1 MSLYFHS
8 TEAGRLAESI
18 ARHQEIVT
26 RLLMEREQI
35 DRSLTYHRAELDWL
49 YRCQEYIS
57 GSENHNPWTGALDDP
72 ANAAR
77 PRV

>member
-18 ARHQEIVT
+18 ARNQEIIT

-35 DRSLTYHRAELDWL
+35 DRSLAYHHAEQDWL
-49 YRCQEYIS
+49 HRCKEYIGGS
-57 GSENHNPWTGALDDP
+57 GNHDP
-72 ANAAR
+72 RAR
-77 PRV
+77 QPIGEAHSPSA